1 MFHTARELLWD
12 TDCVFDISSA
22 MMFMEDGEAER
33 YINYYG
39 AERMAYGTDYPLWDP
54 VEEVQR
60 FQSLKLTGAQFD
72 QIAHKTAQRIL
83 KL

>member
-1 MFHTARELLWD
+1 
-12 TDCVFDISSA
+12 
-22 MMFMEDGEAER
+22 MMFMEEGEAER

-39 AERMAYGTDYPLWDP
+39 AERLAYGTDYPLWDP

-72 QIAHKTAQRIL
+72 QIAHKTAQRVL